1 LPCCLHS
8 LILAWNCSNPWY
20 PRKQN
25 PVCGVALKRSPLPN
39 HLHAI
44 ALLPLLKLPLL
55 LVLAMIFLG
64 TLDELKAL
72 VDRLA
77 CPGNWEHKGHFEMFV
92 CEQADTNLKLNW
104 WPQSGTLTIVG
115 DPAEREE
122 MQEDLARLLAE
133 R

>member
-1 LPCCLHS
+1 M
-8 LILAWNCSNPWY
+8 
-20 PRKQN
+20 
-25 PVCGVALKRSPLPN
+25 
-39 HLHAI
+39 
-44 ALLPLLKLPLL
+44 LPLLKLPLL

-77 CPGNWEHKGHFEMFV
+77 CPGHWEHKGQFEMFV